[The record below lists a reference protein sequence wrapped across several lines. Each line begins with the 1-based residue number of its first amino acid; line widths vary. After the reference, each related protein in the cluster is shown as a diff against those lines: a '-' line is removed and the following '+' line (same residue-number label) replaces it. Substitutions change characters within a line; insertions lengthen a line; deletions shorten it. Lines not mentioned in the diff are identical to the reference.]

1 MVSPKDCLW
10 GEDFFQTYM
19 KHAKRMSYNNDILHM
34 SGAVSLVGQALR
46 DVYLRIDQQHTGC
59 RVHPFIIQSS
69 GTGKNSAFGMLGT
82 VARAADMPFD
92 EEGTASTA
100 GIMGTV
106 KRNGDTIKGD
116 LAGSGFVAWK
126 EAQTLLK
133 SAEQTHSSDIL
144 EVMNMAMDP
153 AGKVEKSLSGGK
165 LEYSSNTS
173 VFCTTYDP
181 EPNGQLE
188 LVRQGFLPRTLFFYR
203 TMGRDFYSEINEMRD
218 EKVPRPGENNEP
230 YRWEM
235 EEDIEMLANTLKY
248 IEDTVWDFG
257 KILRQGESHYAVAD
271 EHIEYFEGVEEGVS
285 INPSPMITDVME
297 SYPYKVRQQAQPF
310 ETRMMNK
317 VYRLSAIFAAADY
330 DEENDNYVSRI
341 IRERHVR
348 MAKKIAKQSFE
359 CVMDFIHDYSAVGG
373 NNTLKDVERS
383 VQTIARNNGGH
394 ATVREI
400 MGETYRT
407 KREVKEALASLE
419 EMRKV
424 ESVDNPVTALDS
436 DDKVKPV
443 QG

>member
-19 KHAKRMSYNNDILHM
+19 KHAKKMSYNNDILHM

-46 DVYLRIDQQHTGC
+46 DVYLRIDQQHIGC

-69 GTGKNSAFGMLGT
+69 GTGKNSAFGMLST

-106 KRNGDTIKGD
+106 KRNGDVIKGD
-116 LAGSGFVAWK
+116 LSGNGFIAWK

-153 AGKVEKSLSGGK
+153 TGKVEKSLSGGK

-173 VFCTTYDP
+173 IFCTTYDP
-181 EPNGQLE
+181 KPNGQLE

-218 EKVPRPGENNEP
+218 KKVPRKGDDNEP

-235 EEDIEMLANTLKY
+235 EEDVEMMANTLKY
-248 IEDTVWDFG
+248 IEDSVWDYG
-257 KILRQGESHYAVAD
+257 KILRRGESHYAVAD
-271 EHIEYFEGVEEGVS
+271 EHIQYFERVEDGVS
-285 INPSPMITDVME
+285 LNPTPMITEVME
-297 SYPYKVRQQAQPF
+297 DYPYRVCKQAQPF
-310 ETRMMNK
+310 ETRLMNK
-317 VYRLSAIFAAADY
+317 VYRLAAIFAACDY
-330 DEENDNYVSRI
+330 DEDKDVYVSRVI
-341 IRERHVR
+341 KQRHVD
-348 MAKKIAKQSFE
+348 MAKKLTQKSFK
-359 CVMDFIHDYSAVGG
+359 CVMDFIDDYSSVGG
-373 NNTLKDVERS
+373 NSMLKEVERS
-383 VQTIARNNGGH
+383 VKTISRNNGGY
-394 ATVREI
+394 ATIREV
-400 MGETYRT
+400 MSETYNT
-407 KREVKEALASLE
+407 KKEVKQALASLD
-419 EMRKV
+419 EMKKI
-424 ESVDNPVTALDS
+424 ESVDNPVTAMDS
-436 DDKVKPV
+436 DDRVKPS
-443 QG
+443 